1 MDWQTVLVSFITSC
15 IPAAIAY
22 LSASKQAKTQ
32 LQQVEK
38 NNQAELEKM
47 KLEYELK
54 LKEKDNDS
62 QNELMGKFFSGDLN
76 LGKITDSL
84 DDLNALNKKAQ
95 KLQNSNFIKNKK

>member
-1 MDWQTVLVSFITSC
+1 M
-15 IPAAIAY
+15 
-22 LSASKQAKTQ
+22 
-32 LQQVEK
+32 QQVEK

-62 QNELMGKFFSGDLN
+62 QNELMGKFFSSDLN

-84 DDLNALNKKAQ
+84 DDLNALNEKAQ